1 MSAESA
7 IEKLQQIAREKEVQR
22 NEHRQMQEEEAELLK
37 KTEVEDELRKAE
49 KKLLNILS
57 LVIRSPSHSS
67 SFSECAERKAY
78 DEKIQFVQTIIQN
91 INTIR
96 TSIIESLR
104 KSR

>member
-1 MSAESA
+1 
-7 IEKLQQIAREKEVQR
+7 
-22 NEHRQMQEEEAELLK
+22 LK

-78 DEKIQFVQTIIQN
+78 DEKI
-91 INTIR
+91 
-96 TSIIESLR
+96 
-104 KSR
+104 